1 MPNMETQWATEFNVH
16 KLKSLSQM
24 IIKST
29 LCFILCGRNVS
40 DYHLVFSTFVFPK
53 TTINRKSVGDRGGLG
68 GWRTSGTMVK
78 VSWTPS
84 LRKWFLT
91 GNPQRALRSIQ
102 NAHKVSTSYR
112 MAWRHYLPF
121 SLSFSHV
128 CTVFQ
133 RLCGMQY
140 HKKSQVKK
148 QISGSSHH
156 LVSQMWNRSVK
167 MGSFPSLL
175 TNLL

>member
-16 KLKSLSQM
+16 KLKYLSQM

-29 LCFILCGRNVS
+29 LCFILCGRNVN

-53 TTINRKSVGDRGGLG
+53 ISINRKSVGDRGGLE
-68 GWRTSGTMVK
+68 GWRTSGTVVK

-112 MAWRHYLPF
+112 MTWRHYLPF
-121 SLSFSHV
+121 SLILSWVYSFPEAMWYAVSQKN
-128 CTVFQ
+128 TSEKANI
-133 RLCGMQY
+133 RLQPPSSKPDM
-140 HKKSQVKK
+140 K
-148 QISGSSHH
+148 QICKNGKLSLSSH
-156 LVSQMWNRSVK
+156 
-167 MGSFPSLL
+167 
-175 TNLL
+175 